1 VLRAGHAFEQARG
14 ELGVSERAAGVA

>member
-1 VLRAGHAFEQARG
+1 LRAGHAYEQVRG